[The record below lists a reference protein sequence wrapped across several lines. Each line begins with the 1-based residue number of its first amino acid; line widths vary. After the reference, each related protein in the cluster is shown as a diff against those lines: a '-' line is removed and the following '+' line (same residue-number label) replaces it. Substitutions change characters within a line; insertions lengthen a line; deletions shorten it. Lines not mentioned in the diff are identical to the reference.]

1 MPAEGLPT
9 ACILAGG
16 LGSRLGELVK
26 DTPKPLIEVAG
37 RPFVLHQL
45 QMLADQGIER
55 VVMCVGHLGQR
66 IVDSIGEERCGI
78 EITYSF
84 DAPGLS
90 GTLGA
95 LRLAAPLLDQRF
107 LILYGDT
114 FLRVD
119 VIAFFRG
126 WSASGL
132 LGAMTVLRNSNEWG
146 PSNAVYKD
154 GRVSA
159 YDKRQPDA
167 SMKWIDYGLG
177 GLDLEALNA
186 VPAEQ
191 NDLSDLYRELASE
204 GQLFGFE
211 VNERFY
217 DIGTPEALAETDAH
231 LRAIGNTL

>member
-1 MPAEGLPT
+1 MPPGGLPT
-9 ACILAGG
+9 VCILAGG
-16 LGSRLGELVK
+16 LGSRLGALVK
-26 DTPKPLIEVAG
+26 DTPKPLITVAG

-45 QMLADQGIER
+45 QMLAEQGVTR

-66 IVDSIGEERCGI
+66 IVDSIGGERYGV

-95 LRLAAPLLDQRF
+95 IRLAKPLLDERF

-119 VIAFFRG
+119 VGAFFRD
-126 WSASGL
+126 WSTSGL
-132 LGAMTVLRNSNEWG
+132 LGAMTVLRNSDEWG
-146 PSNAVYKD
+146 PSNAVYRD
-154 GRVSA
+154 GVVLA
-159 YDKRQPDA
+159 YDKRRPKA

-177 GLDLEALNA
+177 GLHLDALNA
-186 VPAEQ
+186 VPAQ
-191 NDLSDLYRELASE
+191 MADLSDLYTRLASD

-211 VNERFY
+211 VADRFY
-217 DIGTPEALAETDAH
+217 DIGTPQALAETDAH
-231 LRAIGNTL
+231 LRVIAGDA